1 MSDSLFVLPE
11 LVEENA
17 ALIQGVVMIWVEL
30 ERVLK
35 AQEGLIRA
43 RKLNENVATLPPQRG
58 VVRPKLYR
66 LVEDVEGLLT
76 APMLLQDCSEACK
89 IFGLGCA
96 SDRADDPLQG
106 FVVLFRVEKQEPH
119 EMLGVGVLRIDSEG
133 LLAANTGVEMPSV
146 PKMLNA
152 RFTISGWCAHRC
164 SSPVHGERPPQWRQR
179 LLFKLQMNGP
189 NPASVASR
197 STPFQQVKVAQAL

>member
-1 MSDSLFVLPE
+1 
-11 LVEENA
+11 
-17 ALIQGVVMIWVEL
+17 
-30 ERVLK
+30 
-35 AQEGLIRA
+35 
-43 RKLNENVATLPPQRG
+43 
-58 VVRPKLYR
+58 
-66 LVEDVEGLLT
+66 
-76 APMLLQDCSEACK
+76 
-89 IFGLGCA
+89 
-96 SDRADDPLQG
+96 
-106 FVVLFRVEKQEPH
+106 
-119 EMLGVGVLRIDSEG
+119 MLGVGVLRIDSEG